1 MQFTKPTSIA
11 FAVSA
16 ALFAGAGIAET
27 PAKTAGTPGIVAKV
41 NGVAIPESRLE
52 FLVRQQIAAGQPDG
66 PELRKGARDRIINQ
80 EIVAQAA
87 VKKGLDKSPEVL
99 QQIELTRLELLANAY
114 LAEELKK
121 NPPSEAALKKE
132 YDAIVAQM
140 GKNEYK
146 GRHILVESEDEAK
159 KIVADLKKGAKFE
172 KLAEKS
178 KDAGSAKNGGDLGW
192 FPPDQMVKPFADA
205 VAKLKKGE
213 TTPAPV
219 QTQFGWHVIRLD
231 DTRPRQ
237 VPAFEQVK
245 PQLEQQAQR
254 LQVQKIVE
262 DLHAKAKVE

>member
-1 MQFTKPTSIA
+1 MQFIKSTSTA
-11 FAVSA
+11 LAVSA
-16 ALFAGAGIAET
+16 VLFAGAAIAET
-27 PAKTAGTPGIVAKV
+27 PAKGNGATGVLAKV

-52 FLVRQQIAAGQPDG
+52 FLVRQQVAGGQPDS
-66 PELRKGARDRIINQ
+66 PELRKAARERIISQ

-99 QQIELTRLELLANAY
+99 QQVELTRLELLANAY

-121 NPPSEAALKKE
+121 NPPSEEAMKKE

-178 KDAGSAKNGGDLGW
+178 KDTGSAKNGGDLGW

-237 VPAFEQVK
+237 VPTFEQVK
-245 PQLEQQAQR
+245 PQLAQQMQR
-254 LQVQKIVE
+254 QQVQKIVQ
-262 DLHAKAKVE
+262 DLNAKAKVE